1 MVPGLATS
9 ASSGN
14 LLEMQIFRL
23 QHRAAESK
31 TLGVRLNSLCLTSPP
46 GDFDVSSLILN
57 SGCTLVSPGEEAF
70 FKNLMPG
77 FCSPEILI

>member
-1 MVPGLATS
+1 MVPGLTMS

-14 LLEMQIFRL
+14 LLETRNFRL
-23 QHRAAESK
+23 QHRPTESK
-31 TLGVRLNSLCLTSPP
+31 TLGVGLDGLCLTSPP

-57 SGCTLVSPGEEAF
+57 SGCTLISPGGEMF

>member
-1 MVPGLATS
+1 MVPGLAMPA
-9 ASSGN
+9 ASGK

-23 QHRAAESK
+23 QHRPTESK
-31 TLGVRLNSLCLTSPP
+31 TLGVGLNRLCLTSPS
-46 GDFDVSSLILN
+46 GDFEVSSLILN
-57 SGCTLVSPGEEAF
+57 SGCTLVSPGEEMF